1 MLGHE
6 FMRNAYL
13 AGTFIALACGAIG
26 WFVVLRAQVF
36 AGDALSHVA
45 FAGALGA
52 AAIGIDIRL
61 GLFAATVVVGAG
73 IGGLGERARADDV
86 VIGTVFAWILGL
98 GALFLAVFVS
108 GSSGSDGT
116 AAVRVLFGSILGL
129 SAGDGRLAAVIAI
142 AACLALVAPEPTL
155 AALLTASRVADEVP
169 VYADTAHA
177 LSHLAD
183 RPLVVREGWR
193 FEVDPHAPGR
203 ARSYIRDL
211 CRRWGLE
218 GEVREAAEIVITEL
232 VTNAVEHATSPSV
245 VEVERHGDAF
255 RVAVRDYD
263 TGRTGHDVPEATT
276 WHAPPTSSPRGRG
289 LAMVAAVSHTWG
301 VLRHPDGKTVW
312 AEMAT

>member
-1 MLGHE
+1 VE
-6 FMRNAYL
+6 KL
-13 AGTFIALACGAIG
+13 AWDVRPA
-26 WFVVLRAQVF
+26 
-36 AGDALSHVA
+36 SPS
-45 FAGALGA
+45 
-52 AAIGIDIRL
+52 
-61 GLFAATVVVGAG
+61 
-73 IGGLGERARADDV
+73 GG
-86 VIGTVFAWILGL
+86 
-98 GALFLAVFVS
+98 
-108 GSSGSDGT
+108 
-116 AAVRVLFGSILGL
+116 
-129 SAGDGRLAAVIAI
+129 AVIATVRGDLDRPGRPDLV
-142 AACLALVAPEPTL
+142 ATLARLLLEHHSVVLDVSRLVPHHSSAVHAFTEALGRTGGWPRACLALVAPEPAL

-169 VYADTAHA
+169 VYADTGTA

-193 FEVDPHAPGR
+193 FDVDPHAPGR

-255 RVAVRDYD
+255 R
-263 TGRTGHDVPEATT
+263 GGHYVPEATT